1 MRRVL
6 TVLVPLCALML
17 AGCATDK
24 RSDVLTTTLNAYQH
38 AVRWDGFAAAAKFI
52 EPKVLEEHPLTPI
65 EISRFDQY
73 RVTDYDEGQGAVPA
87 GENEVRQVV
96 TINLIN
102 IHSQAERTVIDRQT
116 WHYDGKG
123 HWWLTSGLP
132 DLAPKD

>member
-6 TVLVPLCALML
+6 TVLVPLCALVL
-17 AGCATDK
+17 AGCATNK

-38 AVRWDGFAAAAKFI
+38 AVRWDGFADAAKFI
-52 EPKVLEEHPLTPI
+52 EPKVLAEHPLTPI
-65 EISRFDQY
+65 ELSRFDQY
-73 RVTDYDEGQGAVPA
+73 RVTDYDEGQGAIPA
-87 GENEVRQVV
+87 GENEVHQLV

-102 IHSQAERTVIDRQT
+102 IHSQAERTVVDRQT

-132 DLAPKD
+132 NLAPKD

>member
-17 AGCATDK
+17 TGCATDK

-38 AVRWDGFAAAAKFI
+38 AVRWDGFADASKFI
-52 EPKVLEEHPLTPI
+52 DPKVLAEHPLTPI

-73 RVTDYDEGQGAVPA
+73 RVTDYDEGAGATPS

-96 TINLIN
+96 TINLVN

-132 DLAPKD
+132 DLSPKD

>member
-6 TVLVPLCALML
+6 TVLVPLCTLAL

-24 RSDVLTTTLNAYQH
+24 RSDVLTQTLNAYEH
-38 AVRWDGFAAAAKFI
+38 AIRWDGFADAAKFI
-52 EPKVLEEHPLTPI
+52 DPKALQEHPLTPL
-65 EISRFDQY
+65 ELSRFDQY
-73 RVTDYDEGQGAVPA
+73 RVTDYDEGQGAVP
-87 GENEVRQVV
+87 GGQDEMRQVV

-102 IHSQAERTVIDRQT
+102 IHSQAERTIVDRQT

-132 DLAPKD
+132 DLAPKN